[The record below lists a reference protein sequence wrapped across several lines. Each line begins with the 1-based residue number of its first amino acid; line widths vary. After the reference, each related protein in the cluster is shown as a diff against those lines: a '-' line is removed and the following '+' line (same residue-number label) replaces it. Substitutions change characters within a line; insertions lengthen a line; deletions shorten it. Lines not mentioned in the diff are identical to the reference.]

1 MTLVGVAAAVALATA
16 ALPALLVVA
25 NLRRFAPAPPP
36 GDPHSVSALVPARN
50 EAEAIDGLLDHLL
63 ASRGVDLEVV
73 VLDDDSRDDT
83 AARVAARA
91 AADPRVR
98 LLSGQPLPAGWCGK
112 QHACA
117 QLAAAARHE
126 TLAFVDADVR
136 LAPDAL
142 ARGAAFLDAA
152 AADLVSG
159 FPRQI
164 TGQAADRLLLP
175 LIHFILLG
183 FLPLGRARAQP
194 SPALAAGCGQ
204 WFITRRAAYERA
216 GGHAAIRRSLHDG
229 VMLPRAFRRAGLR
242 TDIFDATDVAS
253 CRMYDTSRA
262 TLAGLAKN
270 ATEGI
275 GAPRTIVP
283 FTVLLVGGQV
293 LPWVLVG
300 AGLLGG
306 WRDWPGWAIVA
317 TVAAAALSAATRI
330 QLDRRFTGSAVG
342 WLGHPLGV
350 AVLVAIQWW
359 ALARKLAGAKTSW
372 RGRSL
377 DPQ

>member
-25 NLRRFAPAPPP
+25 NLRRFAPAPAP
-36 GDPHSVSALVPARN
+36 GDPRSVSALVPARN
-50 EAEAIDGLLDHLL
+50 EAESIDGLLDHLL

-98 LLSGQPLPAGWCGK
+98 LLPGRPLPAGWCGK

-164 TGQAADRLLLP
+164 TGQVADRLLLP

-229 VMLPRAFRRAGLR
+229 VMLPRAYRRAGLR

-306 WRDWPGWAIVA
+306 WRDWPGWAVVA
-317 TVAAAALSAATRI
+317 TVAAAALSATTRI
-330 QLDRRFTGSAVG
+330 RLDRRFTGSAVG

-350 AVLVAIQWW
+350 AVLVALQWW
-359 ALARKLAGAKTSW
+359 ALARKLAGAQTSW

>member
-50 EAEAIDGLLDHLL
+50 EAEAIDRLLDHLL

-91 AADPRVR
+91 AADPRVW
-98 LLSGQPLPAGWCGK
+98 LLSGRPLPAGWCGK

-183 FLPLGRARAQP
+183 FLPLGRARAEP

-229 VMLPRAFRRAGLR
+229 VMLPRAYRRAGLR

-300 AGLLGG
+300 AGLLSG

-359 ALARKLAGAKTSW
+359 ALARKLTGAKTSW

>member
-1 MTLVGVAAAVALATA
+1 MVRACGATQ
-16 ALPALLVVA
+16 L
-25 NLRRFAPAPPP
+25 
-36 GDPHSVSALVPARN
+36 
-50 EAEAIDGLLDHLL
+50 DGY
-63 ASRGVDLEVV
+63 RG
-73 VLDDDSRDDT
+73 
-83 AARVAARA
+83 
-91 AADPRVR
+91 
-98 LLSGQPLPAGWCGK
+98 
-112 QHACA
+112 
-117 QLAAAARHE
+117 RH
-126 TLAFVDADVR
+126 TR
-136 LAPDAL
+136 
-142 ARGAAFLDAA
+142 
-152 AADLVSG
+152 
-159 FPRQI
+159 
-164 TGQAADRLLLP
+164 T
-175 LIHFILLG
+175 H
-183 FLPLGRARAQP
+183 GRARAQP

-229 VMLPRAFRRAGLR
+229 VMLPRAYRRAGLR

-317 TVAAAALSAATRI
+317 SVAAAALSAATRI
-330 QLDRRFTGSAVG
+330 QLDRRFNGSAVG

-377 DPQ
+377 APQ

>member
-98 LLSGQPLPAGWCGK
+98 LLSGRPLPAGWCGK

-136 LAPDAL
+136 LVPDAL

-229 VMLPRAFRRAGLR
+229 VMLPRAYRRAGLR

-300 AGLLGG
+300 TGLLGG

-317 TVAAAALSAATRI
+317 TVAAAALSATTRI

>member
-73 VLDDDSRDDT
+73 VLDDDSRDGT

-98 LLSGQPLPAGWCGK
+98 LLSGRPLPAGWCGK

-283 FTVLLVGGQV
+283 FTILLVGGQV

-300 AGLLGG
+300 AGLLSG

>member
-73 VLDDDSRDDT
+73 VLDDDSRDGT

-98 LLSGQPLPAGWCGK
+98 LLSGRPLPAGWCGK

-229 VMLPRAFRRAGLR
+229 VMLPRAYRRAGLR

>member
-98 LLSGQPLPAGWCGK
+98 LLSGRPLPAGWCGK

-229 VMLPRAFRRAGLR
+229 VMLPRAYRRAGLR

-317 TVAAAALSAATRI
+317 TVAAAALSATTRI

>member
-98 LLSGQPLPAGWCGK
+98 LLSGRPLPAGWCGK

>member
-1 MTLVGVAAAVALATA
+1 MTLVGVAAAVALTTA

-300 AGLLGG
+300 AGLLSG

>member
-73 VLDDDSRDDT
+73 VLDDDSRDGT

-98 LLSGQPLPAGWCGK
+98 LLSGRPLPAGWCGK

-229 VMLPRAFRRAGLR
+229 VMLPRAYRRAGLR

-300 AGLLGG
+300 AGLLSG

-359 ALARKLAGAKTSW
+359 ALSRKLAGAKTSW

>member
-83 AARVAARA
+83 GARVAARA